1 MALEVYKKN
10 LQEKVL
16 FKIRN
21 YRVLIKPSLGKN
33 SLMFI
38 HIGKNAGTHINNIS
52 SKINSFQSKYKIIS
66 ARHKGNLRDIPKR
79 IPYFFSIRD
88 PISRF
93 KSAFY
98 SRQREGFPVYNAP
111 HNKSE
116 SKAFSIFKEA
126 NDLAESLFREDSIGE
141 EAFWAM
147 NSITH
152 INTQQFDC
160 FSSVPNF
167 LKYRPPIYI
176 IRTENFK
183 NDFIKFLSK
192 ANIKVPEDELNL
204 EKDNNSSHTTIYS
217 DIPSLSDLARNNLK
231 IWFKKDYF
239 FYNICSDWLDN
250 KFR

>member
-1 MALEVYKKN
+1 MALEIYKEN
-10 LQEKVL
+10 LQGKVL
-16 FKIRN
+16 FKVRN
-21 YRVLIKPSLGKN
+21 LKILLKPFLAKN
-33 SLMFI
+33 SLIFI

-52 SKINSFQSKYKIIS
+52 SKINALQSEYKIIS
-66 ARHKGNLRDIPKR
+66 ARHRGNLRDIPKR

-98 SRQREGFPVYNAP
+98 SRKRKGYPVYDSP
-111 HNKSE
+111 HNRSE

-152 INTQQFDC
+152 IKTHQFDR
-160 FSSVPNF
+160 FSSVPSF
-167 LKYRPPIYI
+167 LKYRPPIHI

-183 NDFIKFLSK
+183 NDFSKFLLK
-192 ANIKVPEDELNL
+192 TNIKVSIDELNL
-204 EKDNNSSHTTIYS
+204 EKDKNSSHTTIYS
-217 DIPSLSDLARNNLK
+217 DIPSLSELAKSNLK
-231 IWFKKDYF
+231 IWFKKDYY
-239 FYNICSDWLDN
+239 FYGICSDWLDN
-250 KFR
+250 

>member
-1 MALEVYKKN
+1 MALEIYKEN
-10 LQEKVL
+10 LQGKVL
-16 FKIRN
+16 FKVRN
-21 YRVLIKPSLGKN
+21 LKILLKPFLAKN
-33 SLMFI
+33 SLIFI

-52 SKINSFQSKYKIIS
+52 SKINSLQSEYKIIS
-66 ARHKGNLRDIPKR
+66 ARHRGNLRDIPKR

-98 SRQREGFPVYNAP
+98 SRKRKGYPVYDSP
-111 HNKSE
+111 HNRSE

-152 INTQQFDC
+152 IKTHQFDR
-160 FSSVPNF
+160 FSSVPSF
-167 LKYRPPIYI
+167 LKYRPPIHI

-183 NDFIKFLSK
+183 NDFSKFLLK
-192 ANIKVPEDELNL
+192 TNIKVSIDELNL
-204 EKDNNSSHTTIYS
+204 EKDKNSSHTTIYS
-217 DIPSLSDLARNNLK
+217 DIPSLSELAKSNLK
-231 IWFKKDYF
+231 IWFKKDYY
-239 FYNICSDWLDN
+239 FYGICSDWLDN
-250 KFR
+250 